1 MATETEKKKGGVIE
15 TTKSGL
21 DGCSAVGGCATS
33 NGCFTSVLVVVLLLA
48 SYCIICGIITTADIA
63 RWFQEQTSAT
73 TSSDSSTT
81 IDDDDVPARRIRV
94 SPVNIRSGPG
104 KKNKCLATLKAGN
117 WVYPTGKTQKVGKD
131 VWVEVQFE
139 DPKTGT
145 LPLGWVMEKFLTT
158 DENYP

>member
-1 MATETEKKKGGVIE
+1 MVETDKKTGVIE

-48 SYCIICGIITTADIA
+48 SYCLICGIVTTADIA
-63 RWFQEQTSAT
+63 RWFQEQTSTAT
-73 TSSDSSTT
+73 TSTADNVG
-81 IDDDDVPARRIRV
+81 VPARRINT

-104 KKNKCLATLKAGN
+104 KKNSRVAVLRAGD

-145 LPLGWVMEKFLTT
+145 LPTGWVMEKFLTP
-158 DENYP
+158 DESFP